1 MKYISFIQLTNST
14 SMKILKPATLIL
26 LMLISSCK
34 PKQNNTNAQILRA
47 DQKIDVIVPID
58 AELEIL
64 DTTFQFT
71 EGPVW
76 NPSGYLLFSD
86 IPANKIIKWTPEVGF
101 STYLEPS
108 ENTNGLTFDKDG
120 NLVMAAHSAR
130 GIFRQNADGSLTEL
144 AHKYQG
150 QKLNSP
156 NDLVISS
163 SGIIYFTDPCWGLN
177 GLEQS
182 ADKEVKYNGA
192 YMISDSVLTLIDSTL
207 WRPNGIALSPDQ
219 KTLYVTDMF
228 ENNTSPVKLL
238 YRYQL
243 DEKGNPVSKE
253 VITVTDPKDEI
264 LSATG
269 GFDGIKTDVEGNIY
283 CTGPLGIVILSPE
296 GKYLGTI
303 VTPKSPANCAWG
315 DDDYKTLYI
324 TARKDIYRIKLN
336 IVGFSPQRH

>member
-1 MKYISFIQLTNST
+1 MK
-14 SMKILKPATLIL
+14 TLNLASLFFL
-26 LMLISSCK
+26 LMFSACSQK
-34 PKQNNTNAQILRA
+34 TNPNLAKVLRA
-47 DQKIDVIVPID
+47 NETINNIVPVD
-58 AELEIL
+58 AILEIL
-64 DTTFQFT
+64 DTSFQFT

-86 IPANKIIKWTPEVGF
+86 IPANKIIKWTPVDGF
-101 STYLEPS
+101 TTYLEPS
-108 ENTNGLTFDKDG
+108 ENTNGLTFDKDE

-163 SGIIYFTDPCWGLN
+163 TGIIYFTDPCWGLN

-228 ENNTSPVKLL
+228 ENNITPVKLL
-238 YRYQL
+238 YRYKL
-243 DEKGNPVSKE
+243 DEQGIPVSKE
-253 VITVTDPKDEI
+253 IITVSDPQDEI
-264 LSATG
+264 LSETG

-283 CTGPLGIVILSPE
+283 CTGPHGIVILSAD
-296 GKYLGTI
+296 GNYLGTI
-303 VTPKSPANCAWG
+303 LTPKSPANCAWG
-315 DDDYKTLYI
+315 DADYKTLYI

-336 IVGFSPQRH
+336 IEGFSPQRN

>member
-1 MKYISFIQLTNST
+1 MSCMTQKSSNPA
-14 SMKILKPATLIL
+14 KILLADKGMEKIIPE
-26 LMLISSCK
+26 
-34 PKQNNTNAQILRA
+34 NAQ
-47 DQKIDVIVPID
+47 
-58 AELEIL
+58 LEIL
-64 DTTFQFT
+64 DTSFQFT

-76 NPSGYLLFSD
+76 NKEGFLLFSD
-86 IPANKIIKWTPEVGF
+86 IPANRIVKWIPDEGF

-108 ENTNGLTFDKDG
+108 NNTNGLTFDNSGK
-120 NLVMAAHSAR
+120 LIMCAHSAR
-130 GIFRQNADGSLTEL
+130 GIFRQNEDGSLSEL
-144 AHKYQG
+144 AHKYLG

-156 NDLVISS
+156 NDLIISS
-163 SGIIYFTDPCWGLN
+163 KGIIYFTDPCWGLN
-177 GLEQS
+177 GNEKS
-182 ADKEVKYNGA
+182 PDKEVKFNGS
-192 YMISDSVLTLIDSTL
+192 YMLIDSVLTIFDTTL

-243 DEKGNPVSKE
+243 DEKGSPVSKE
-253 VITVTDPKDEI
+253 IMAVTDPKDVI
-264 LSATG
+264 LSETG

-283 CTGPLGIVILSPE
+283 CTGPRGIVILSAE

-315 DDDYKTLYI
+315 DADYKTLYI

-336 IVGFSPQRH
+336 IEGFSPQRE